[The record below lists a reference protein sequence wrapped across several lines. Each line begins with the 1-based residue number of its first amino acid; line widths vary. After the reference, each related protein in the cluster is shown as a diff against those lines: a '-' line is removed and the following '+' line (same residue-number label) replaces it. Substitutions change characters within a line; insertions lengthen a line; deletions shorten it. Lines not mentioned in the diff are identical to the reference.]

1 MTNTRRRPP
10 PPPPPPDPHSMT
22 PSSDDDENAR
32 RTSSLRTSTSTSV
45 SRPLRTVE
53 ALTPVEH
60 YSRVIRGA
68 CRLTKTTEGEDES
81 VRFQRRRG
89 GENLVRARE
98 REAMERDD
106 GRRATR
112 MSISRRGREAASSVR
127 ALSARQHDCEQ
138 QQQQRPPLQF
148 ALPLARRDVEAV
160 LCTMLHGVTLED
172 LNVVLAMERQV
183 FIADA
188 SSAASETT
196 IATRRN
202 QPYEGTL
209 KTKRRS
215 TVECMRRSLAYARAF
230 ARASRFPLAEPNG
243 SPVTCARAR
252 ETHKQKAVNLTR
264 LERRMERSVTNA
276 AAKLKTNVG
285 KVAVARDPGS
295 PLALPA
301 SSPQV
306 NVSKKR
312 TAPAIS
318 PMSKRARRNS
328 HEPLVLKLREPKV
341 QLLGSKR
348 IEKFGRD
355 VTNATSAQTRR
366 VVESVSKAASTLVRR
381 NFMSSAVKTRGQR
394 MATTD
399 DASIRKFRLPR

>member
-1 MTNTRRRPP
+1 M
-10 PPPPPPDPHSMT
+10 
-22 PSSDDDENAR
+22 
-32 RTSSLRTSTSTSV
+32 
-45 SRPLRTVE
+45 
-53 ALTPVEH
+53 
-60 YSRVIRGA
+60 
-68 CRLTKTTEGEDES
+68 
-81 VRFQRRRG
+81 
-89 GENLVRARE
+89 VRARE
-98 REAMERDD
+98 RETIERET

-112 MSISRRGREAASSVR
+112 MSISRRGRDALASVR
-127 ALSARQHDCEQ
+127 ALSAQ
-138 QQQQRPPLQF
+138 QQRYEQQRPPLQF
-148 ALPLARRDVEAV
+148 ALPLAGRDVQAV
-160 LCTMLHGVTLED
+160 LCAMLHGVTLED
-172 LNVVLAMERQV
+172 LNVALAMERQV

-188 SSAASETT
+188 SSPASETT

-202 QPYEGTL
+202 QPYDGAL

-215 TVECMRRSLAYARAF
+215 TVESMRRSLAYARAF

-264 LERRMERSVTNA
+264 LERRMERSVNA
-276 AAKLKTNVG
+276 AAKLKTNVA
-285 KVAVARDPGS
+285 KVAAARDTGS

-355 VTNATSAQTRR
+355 VTNATSVQTRR

-381 NFMSSAVKTRGQR
+381 NFMSSAVKTRDQR

-399 DASIRKFRLPR
+399 DVSVRKFRLPR

>member
-1 MTNTRRRPP
+1 
-10 PPPPPPDPHSMT
+10 MT
-22 PSSDDDENAR
+22 PSSEDDENAR

-60 YSRVIRGA
+60 YSRVIRGD
-68 CRLTKTTEGEDES
+68 CRLTTTKGEDES

-89 GENLVRARE
+89 GEKVVRARE
-98 REAMERDD
+98 REAIERDT
-106 GRRATR
+106 GRHATR
-112 MSISRRGREAASSVR
+112 MSISRRGRETSASVR
-127 ALSARQHDCEQ
+127 ALSAQQHDDYAT
-138 QQQQRPPLQF
+138 PLQF

-160 LCTMLHGVTLED
+160 LCTMLYGVTLED
-172 LNVVLAMERQV
+172 LNVALAMERQV

-188 SSAASETT
+188 SNPASETT
-196 IATRRN
+196 IVTRRN
-202 QPYEGTL
+202 DEQYEGTL
-209 KTKRRS
+209 RQTKRRS

-243 SPVTCARAR
+243 SPATCAQAR

-276 AAKLKTNVG
+276 AAKLKTNMSE
-285 KVAVARDPGS
+285 VAVARDTGS

-381 NFMSSAVKTRGQR
+381 NFMSSAVKARDQR
-394 MATTD
+394 MVTTD
-399 DASIRKFRLPR
+399 DVSVRKFRLPR

>member
-1 MTNTRRRPP
+1 
-10 PPPPPPDPHSMT
+10 MT
-22 PSSDDDENAR
+22 PSSYDDEDAR

-45 SRPLRTVE
+45 SPPLRMVE

-60 YSRVIRGA
+60 YARVIRGD
-68 CRLTKTTEGEDES
+68 CRRLTPTTKGEDES

-89 GENLVRARE
+89 GEKVVRARE
-98 REAMERDD
+98 REAIERDT
-106 GRRATR
+106 GRHATR
-112 MSISRRGREAASSVR
+112 MSISRRGRDASASVR
-127 ALSARQHDCEQ
+127 ALSAQQHDDYAT
-138 QQQQRPPLQF
+138 PLQF

-160 LCTMLHGVTLED
+160 LCTMLYGVTLED
-172 LNVVLAMERQV
+172 LNVALAMERQV

-188 SSAASETT
+188 SNPASETT
-196 IATRRN
+196 IVTRRN
-202 QPYEGTL
+202 DEQYEGTL
-209 KTKRRS
+209 RQTKRRS

-285 KVAVARDPGS
+285 KVAVARETGS
-295 PLALPA
+295 PPALPA

-318 PMSKRARRNS
+318 PMSKRARRNY

-355 VTNATSAQTRR
+355 VTNATSEQTRR

-381 NFMSSAVKTRGQR
+381 NFMSSAVKTRDQR

-399 DASIRKFRLPR
+399 DASVRKFRLPR

>member
-1 MTNTRRRPP
+1 M
-10 PPPPPPDPHSMT
+10 
-22 PSSDDDENAR
+22 
-32 RTSSLRTSTSTSV
+32 
-45 SRPLRTVE
+45 
-53 ALTPVEH
+53 
-60 YSRVIRGA
+60 
-68 CRLTKTTEGEDES
+68 
-81 VRFQRRRG
+81 
-89 GENLVRARE
+89 RARE
-98 REAMERDD
+98 REAMERDNV
-106 GRRATR
+106 RRATR
-112 MSISRRGREAASSVR
+112 MSIPRRGREASSSVR
-127 ALSARQHDCEQ
+127 ALSAQQHDDYAT
-138 QQQQRPPLQF
+138 PLQF
-148 ALPLARRDVEAV
+148 ALPLARRDIETV
-160 LCTMLHGVTLED
+160 LCTMLCGVTLED
-172 LNVVLAMERQV
+172 LNVALAMERQV

-188 SSAASETT
+188 SNPASETT
-196 IATRRN
+196 IVTRRN
-202 QPYEGTL
+202 DEPYEGAL
-209 KTKRRS
+209 RQTKRRS

-243 SPVTCARAR
+243 SPATCAQAR

-264 LERRMERSVTNA
+264 LERRMERSVIN
-276 AAKLKTNVG
+276 AKLKTNVA
-285 KVAVARDPGS
+285 KVALARDPGS

-318 PMSKRARRNS
+318 PMSKRARRNY

-381 NFMSSAVKTRGQR
+381 NFMSSAVKTRDQR

-399 DASIRKFRLPR
+399 DASVRKFRLPR

>member
-1 MTNTRRRPP
+1 M
-10 PPPPPPDPHSMT
+10 
-22 PSSDDDENAR
+22 
-32 RTSSLRTSTSTSV
+32 
-45 SRPLRTVE
+45 SRPLRVVE

-60 YSRVIRGA
+60 YSRVIRGN
-68 CRLTKTTEGEDES
+68 CRLTTTEGEDES

-89 GENLVRARE
+89 GEKVVRARE
-98 REAMERDD
+98 REARERDTE
-106 GRRATR
+106 RRATR
-112 MSISRRGREAASSVR
+112 MSISRRGREASSSDR
-127 ALSARQHDCEQ
+127 ALSAQ
-138 QQQQRPPLQF
+138 QQRYEQQRPPLQF
-148 ALPLARRDVEAV
+148 ALPLAGRDVQAV
-160 LCTMLHGVTLED
+160 LCAMLHGVTLED
-172 LNVVLAMERQV
+172 LNVALAMERQV

-188 SSAASETT
+188 SSPASETT

-202 QPYEGTL
+202 QPYDGAL

-215 TVECMRRSLAYARAF
+215 TVESMRRSLAYARAF

-264 LERRMERSVTNA
+264 LERRMERSVNA
-276 AAKLKTNVG
+276 AAKLKTNVA
-285 KVAVARDPGS
+285 KVAAARDTGS

-355 VTNATSAQTRR
+355 VTNATSVQTRR

-381 NFMSSAVKTRGQR
+381 NFMSSAVKTRDQR

-399 DASIRKFRLPR
+399 DVSVRKFRLPR

>member
-1 MTNTRRRPP
+1 M
-10 PPPPPPDPHSMT
+10 
-22 PSSDDDENAR
+22 
-32 RTSSLRTSTSTSV
+32 
-45 SRPLRTVE
+45 
-53 ALTPVEH
+53 
-60 YSRVIRGA
+60 
-68 CRLTKTTEGEDES
+68 
-81 VRFQRRRG
+81 
-89 GENLVRARE
+89 VRARE
-98 REAMERDD
+98 REAIERDT

-112 MSISRRGREAASSVR
+112 MSISRRGREASASVR
-127 ALSARQHDCEQ
+127 ALSAQQHDYAT
-138 QQQQRPPLQF
+138 PLQF

-160 LCTMLHGVTLED
+160 LCTMLYGVTLED
-172 LNVVLAMERQV
+172 LNVALAMERQV

-188 SSAASETT
+188 SNPASETT
-196 IATRRN
+196 IVTRRN
-202 QPYEGTL
+202 EPYEGTL
-209 KTKRRS
+209 RQTKRRS

-243 SPVTCARAR
+243 SPATCAQAR

-264 LERRMERSVTNA
+264 LERRMERSVINA
-276 AAKLKTNVG
+276 AAKLKTNVSE
-285 KVAVARDPGS
+285 VAVARDTGS

-312 TAPAIS
+312 TAPAVS

-341 QLLGSKR
+341 QLLDSKR

-381 NFMSSAVKTRGQR
+381 NFMSSAVKARDQR

-399 DASIRKFRLPR
+399 DVSVRKFRLPR

>member
-1 MTNTRRRPP
+1 M
-10 PPPPPPDPHSMT
+10 
-22 PSSDDDENAR
+22 
-32 RTSSLRTSTSTSV
+32 
-45 SRPLRTVE
+45 
-53 ALTPVEH
+53 
-60 YSRVIRGA
+60 
-68 CRLTKTTEGEDES
+68 
-81 VRFQRRRG
+81 
-89 GENLVRARE
+89 VRARE
-98 REAMERDD
+98 REAIERDT
-106 GRRATR
+106 GRHATR
-112 MSISRRGREAASSVR
+112 MSISRRGRETSASVR
-127 ALSARQHDCEQ
+127 ALSARQHDDYAT
-138 QQQQRPPLQF
+138 PLQF

-160 LCTMLHGVTLED
+160 LCTMLYGVTLED
-172 LNVVLAMERQV
+172 LNVALAMERQV

-188 SSAASETT
+188 SNPASETT
-196 IATRRN
+196 IVTRRN
-202 QPYEGTL
+202 DEQYEGTL
-209 KTKRRS
+209 RQTKRRS

-243 SPVTCARAR
+243 SPATCAQAR

-276 AAKLKTNVG
+276 AAKLKTNMSE
-285 KVAVARDPGS
+285 VAVARDTGS

-381 NFMSSAVKTRGQR
+381 NFMSSAVKARDQR

-399 DASIRKFRLPR
+399 DVSVRKFRLPR